1 MSATETPQ
9 PAATAPTLRP
19 SSGTDLVKRS
29 EALDKAAI
37 ILMTMDQAR
46 VQQIFSRLDDDEIRR
61 VSRAMTT
68 LGRTDGELVTQ
79 TVNEFQSAL
88 GRAGSLVGS
97 AHNTERML
105 RQVLPPQK
113 AAEII
118 QDISGAH
125 SGMVWEKLTQTT
137 PEVLASYL
145 GNESPQT
152 AAVVLARLPAQYAAQ
167 VLALLPDA
175 TEVALRIVRT
185 KTVQSTVL
193 TDLEET
199 LRREFVGDGNVPRDK
214 DRSRTLA
221 DLLNHSDKAIVQHVM
236 ATMTERDA
244 EAAVKVRRLMFGFED
259 LVRVDPATF
268 GSLIAECPAEK
279 LPIAL
284 ATAEPSL
291 RDLFLSRMSERAAN
305 MLREEMESMPPP
317 RKRLVDEAQ
326 AEIVVL
332 AKRLADAGRI
342 IILDSDEAAETA

>member
-1 MSATETPQ
+1 VSATQTQ
-9 PAATAPTLRP
+9 PAATTLRASP
-19 SSGTDLVKRS
+19 GTDLIKRS

-79 TVNEFQSAL
+79 TVSDFQSAL

-125 SGMVWEKLTQTT
+125 SGMVWEQLTQTT
-137 PEVLASYL
+137 PEVLAGYL
-145 GNESPQT
+145 ANESPQT
-152 AAVVLARLPAQYAAQ
+152 AAVVLAKLPPQYAAQ
-167 VLALLPDA
+167 VLALVPEA
-175 TEVALRIVRT
+175 AEVALRIVRT
-185 KTVQSTVL
+185 KSVQNTVL
-193 TDLEET
+193 TDLEDT
-199 LRREFVGDGNVPRDK
+199 LRREFVGDSNAPRDK
-214 DRSRTLA
+214 DSSRTLA
-221 DLLNHSDKAIVQHVM
+221 DLLNHSDKAVVLRVM
-236 ATMTERDA
+236 TSMTERDA
-244 EAAVKVRRLMFGFED
+244 EAAAKVRRLMFGFED

-268 GSLIAECPAEK
+268 GALIAECPAEK

-284 ATAEPSL
+284 ATAEPAL

-305 MLREEMESMPPP
+305 MLREEMESMPTP

-332 AKRLADAGRI
+332 AKRLAEAGRI
-342 IILDSDEAAETA
+342 LILDGDEAAEGA